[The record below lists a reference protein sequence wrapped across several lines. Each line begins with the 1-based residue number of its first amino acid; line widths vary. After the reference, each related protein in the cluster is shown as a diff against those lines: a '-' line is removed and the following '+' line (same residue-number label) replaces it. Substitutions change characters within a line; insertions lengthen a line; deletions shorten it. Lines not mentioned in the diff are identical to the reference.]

1 MAYRSIKT
9 LQSDLKNGT
18 ISAVE
23 VLNDYIHQI
32 EEQKDLNAF
41 IEIFNETATQQAKA
55 VDAKIAANQPL
66 GKLFGVVVAIK
77 DVIAYKDHQLSA
89 SSKILENYTSVY
101 SATVID
107 KLLAE
112 DAIIIGRV
120 SCDEFAMGSTN
131 ESSIYGVVKNPV
143 NKELVP
149 GGSSGSSAVAV
160 KAGLCTVSL
169 GSDTGGSVRQP
180 ASFCG
185 VVGLKP
191 TYGRVSRFGL
201 IAYGSSFDQIGP
213 ITNNV
218 EDAALVMEVIAGEDE
233 FDSTVSTKSV
243 DNYSQLSQDALD
255 LSKLK
260 IGYYKAAIENESI
273 DADVRAACKDVLDK
287 LQAKGC
293 KVEAIELKE
302 LDYIVPAY
310 YVLTTA
316 EASSNLA
323 RYDGIKYGYRSE
335 NATNL
340 ESTYKKSRSEGFG
353 MEVKRRIMSGT
364 FVLSSGYYDA
374 YYTKAQKVR
383 RIISDK
389 TKEALKQFDFIM
401 CPTAP
406 TPAYKIGEVKDD
418 PIAMYLGDIFTV
430 QANITGM
437 PAISLPLSE
446 SKNGL
451 PIGIQFMANQFE
463 ENKLLKFAYSLT
475 KDIKNQ

>member
-1 MAYRSIKT
+1 MQMIYRSIKT
-9 LQSDLKNGT
+9 LQADLRAQK

-23 VLNDYIHQI
+23 VVQAYISAI
-32 EEQKDLNAF
+32 EAQQDLNAF
-41 IEIFNETATQQAKA
+41 IEVFETSAIEQAKA
-55 VDAKIAANQPL
+55 IDEKIKSGASL
-66 GKLFGVVVAIK
+66 GKLFGVVISIK

-89 SSKILENYTSVY
+89 SSKILQNYTSIY
-101 SATVID
+101 SSTVVQKI
-107 KLLAE
+107 LAE

-131 ESSIYGVVKNPV
+131 ENSYYGTVKNPV
-143 NKELVP
+143 NTDCVP
-149 GGSSGSSAVAV
+149 GGSSGASAVAV

-218 EDAALVMEVIAGEDE
+218 EDAALMLEVIAGEDE
-233 FDSTVSTKSV
+233 YDSTVSTSEV
-243 DNYSQLSQDALD
+243 APYSNLGASD
-255 LSKLK
+255 LSNYK
-260 IGYYKAAIENESI
+260 IGYYAEALENESI
-273 DADVRAACKDVLDK
+273 DASVRTAMQNTIEQLKAN
-287 LQAKGC
+287 GC
-293 KVEAIELKE
+293 QVEVVELKE

-310 YVLTTA
+310 YVLTSA
-316 EASSNLA
+316 EASSNLS
-323 RYDGIKYGYRSE
+323 RFDGIRYGYRSD

-374 YYTKAQKVR
+374 YYSKAQKVR
-383 RIISDK
+383 RIITDK
-389 TKEALKQFDFIM
+389 TKAALQQYDFIM

-406 TPAYKIGEVKDD
+406 APAYKIGEVADD

-437 PAISLPLSE
+437 PAISLPLAE
-446 SKNGL
+446 NETGL
-451 PIGIQFMANQFE
+451 PIGIQFMADKFKE
-463 ENKLLKFAYSLT
+463 HDLLKFANSLM
-475 KDIKNQ
+475 NA